1 MNKKPTN
8 MTTIDPE
15 ENYDTKTRRRKPL
28 MQPYVIGTWE
38 DGVFTAALT
47 QPEKPIT
54 TLADMLTWAAK
65 NIEGAG
71 NYSLIRKIPGALTM
85 ARQTTFFASFN
96 MEEDDDTIPWLPNTK
111 EECTK

>member
-15 ENYDTKTRRRKPL
+15 ENYNTKPQRRKPL
-28 MQPYVIGTWE
+28 MQPYVIGIWK
-38 DGVFTAALT
+38 DGVFTAAPT
-47 QPEKPIT
+47 QPKKPIT

-65 NIEGAG
+65 NIEEAG

-96 MEEDDDTIPWLPNTK
+96 MEEDDDTIPGLLPNTK
-111 EECTK
+111 EV